1 MTIAPIENT
10 FGVKLGI
17 LGTHLGFLDA
27 LVPDEAGRLPRT
39 PEGEFVLVAGARELI
54 NLSPVKLDLIQISAF
69 GSTLP
74 EETDALIPVL
84 RDLGLEPQLVM
95 MVGGVDPTNPDDED
109 ETLSQ
114 LLTNLNA
121 ALRNNIV
128 EVNSTSVETWLEG
141 SPPANDE
148 EFQARVA
155 QNIKLHLR
163 AYEEAGLEGSC
174 IENWNIEFLRP
185 GEFHTFTSL
194 AKLRPILD
202 GLNEQLGKPYFKA
215 LVDAAHCGDSGLSI
229 SENEAIVASMG
240 EADQIGPFHCSV
252 PTTRG
257 CLSSDDGWVGAL
269 LAANA
274 KTGKLSSAFVELF
287 RHDDPALEPLR
298 KLDPGHGIDTTLGRS
313 YTQVMVDGLVDT
325 VRRLNNLKN
334 RGFLS

>member
-10 FGVKLGI
+10 SGVKLGI
-17 LGTHLGFLDA
+17 LGTHLGFLEA
-27 LVPDEAGRLPRT
+27 LVPDDDGRLPRNSA
-39 PEGEFVLVAGARELI
+39 GEFVVAAGARELI
-54 NLSPVKLDLIQISAF
+54 ELSPVKVDLIQISAF
-69 GSTLP
+69 GTTLP
-74 EETDALIPVL
+74 EETDALIAAV

-95 MVGGVDPTNPDDED
+95 MVGGVNPMNPDDED
-109 ETLSQ
+109 EAVAQ
-114 LLTNLNA
+114 LLVNLNA

-128 EVNSTSVETWLEG
+128 QVNSTSIETWMEG
-141 SPPANDE
+141 EPPANDE

-163 AYEEAGLEGSC
+163 AYREAGLEDSC

-185 GEFHTFTSL
+185 GEFQTFTSL
-194 AKLRPILD
+194 TKLKPVLD
-202 GLNEQLGKPYFKA
+202 GLNAEVGKPFFKA
-215 LVDAAHCGDSGLSI
+215 LIDAAHCGDSGLSI
-229 SENEAIVASMG
+229 SENEDLVAAYG

-269 LAANA
+269 LTANA
-274 KTGKLSSAFVELF
+274 KTGKLPSAFVELF

-298 KLDPGHGIDTTLGRS
+298 KLDPGHGIDTTLGRT
-313 YTQVMVDGLVDT
+313 YTEVMVDGLIDT

-334 RGFLS
+334 RGLI

>member
-10 FGVKLGI
+10 SGVKLGI

-39 PEGEFVLVAGARELI
+39 PEGEFVLVAGARDLI
-54 NLSPVKLDLIQISAF
+54 ELSPVKVDLIQVSAF
-69 GSTLP
+69 GTTLP
-74 EETDALIPVL
+74 EETDALIPAL

-95 MVGGVDPTNPDDED
+95 MVGGVNPMNPDDED
-109 ETLSQ
+109 EALSQ

-121 ALRNNIV
+121 ALRNKITH
-128 EVNSTSVETWLEG
+128 VNSTSVETWMEG

-174 IENWNIEFLRP
+174 IESWNIEFLRP
-185 GEFHTFTSL
+185 GEFQTFTSL
-194 AKLRPILD
+194 PKLRPILD
-202 GLNEQLGKPYFKA
+202 GLNKKLGKPYFKA
-215 LVDAAHCGDSGLSI
+215 LIDAAHCGDSGLSI
-229 SENEAIVASMG
+229 SENEAIIASMG

-269 LAANA
+269 LTANA
-274 KTGKLSSAFVELF
+274 KTGKLPSAFVELF
-287 RHDDPALEPLR
+287 RHDDPALEALR
-298 KLDPGHGIDTTLGRS
+298 KLEPGHGIDTTLGRS
-313 YTQVMVDGLVDT
+313 YTQVMVDGLIDT

-334 RGFLS
+334 RGLL